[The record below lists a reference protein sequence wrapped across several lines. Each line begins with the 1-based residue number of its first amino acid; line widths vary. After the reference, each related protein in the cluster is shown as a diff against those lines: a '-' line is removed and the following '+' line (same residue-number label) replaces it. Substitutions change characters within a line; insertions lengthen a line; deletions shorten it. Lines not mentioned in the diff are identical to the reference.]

1 MVATVESDKE
11 LALRYMNKGFED
23 KANSVY
29 YPPSDGLPLH
39 YYLKGY
45 NAAYKLW
52 DIIPL

>member
-11 LALRYMNKGFED
+11 LALYYLNKGFED
-23 KANSVY
+23 KSNLTY

-45 NAAYKLW
+45 NAAIKFW
-52 DIIPL
+52 EVTVF